1 MQQNYKM
8 TKIENKQGFIE
19 DIWTDKS
26 KHTLFVKVKFAETN
40 EVNIYVK
47 TFPDKTFTDFK
58 ALDIDT
64 SKLGE
69 IIYIKNNKEKHES

>member
-1 MQQNYKM
+1 M

-26 KHTLFVKVKFAETN
+26 RHTLFVKVKFAETN
-40 EVNIYVK
+40 EVNIYIK

-58 ALDIDT
+58 VLDIDT
-64 SKLGE
+64 SELGE
-69 IIYIKNNKEKHES
+69 IIYMKNNKEKHKS

>member
-1 MQQNYKM
+1 M
-8 TKIENKQGFIE
+8 TKIGNKQGSIE

-26 KHTLFVKVKFAETN
+26 RHTLFVKVKFIKTN

-58 ALDIDT
+58 VLDIDT
-64 SKLGE
+64 SNLGE
-69 IIYIKNNKEKHES
+69 IIYIKNNVKEQNHE

>member
-1 MQQNYKM
+1 M

-26 KHTLFVKVKFAETN
+26 RHTLFVKVKFAETN

-58 ALDIDT
+58 VLDIDT
-64 SKLGE
+64 SDLGE
-69 IIYIKNNKEKHES
+69 IIYMKNDVKECKL

>member
-1 MQQNYKM
+1 M
-8 TKIENKQGFIE
+8 TKIGNKQGFIE

-26 KHTLFVKVKFAETN
+26 RHTLFVKVKFAETN

-58 ALDIDT
+58 VLDIDT
-64 SKLGE
+64 SNLGE
-69 IIYIKNNKEKHES
+69 IIYMKNDVKEQNHE

>member
-1 MQQNYKM
+1 MM
-8 TKIENKQGFIE
+8 KIGNKQGSIE

-47 TFPDKTFTDFK
+47 NFPDKTFTDFK
-58 ALDIDT
+58 VLDIDT
-64 SKLGE
+64 SDIRE
-69 IIYIKNNKEKHES
+69 IIYIKQ

>member
-1 MQQNYKM
+1 MQQNYKI
-8 TKIENKQGFIE
+8 TKIKNKQGFIE

-26 KHTLFVKVKFAETN
+26 KHTLFVKVKFTETN

-47 TFPDKTFTDFK
+47 TFPDKTFTDFI

-64 SKLGE
+64 SELGD
-69 IIYIKNNKEKHES
+69 IIYIKTDIKGNEP

>member
-1 MQQNYKM
+1 MA
-8 TKIENKQGFIE
+8 KIGNKQGSIE

-26 KHTLFVKVKFAETN
+26 RHTLFVKVKFAETN

-64 SKLGE
+64 SELGE
-69 IIYIKNNKEKHES
+69 IIYIKNDIKECKS